1 MRFKARLL
9 PDELPVRMLDKEV
22 PLIVEHRIFS
32 RAIGKVI
39 LDDDDQHFGIIESE
53 DPRVKKGTK
62 LSSGVFLMEDNIH
75 EIREVSITKRP
86 VYPVCEVLE
95 ELP

>member
-1 MRFKARLL
+1 MKFKARLL

-32 RAIGKVI
+32 EAIGKVV
-39 LDDDDQHFGIIESE
+39 LDDDDQHFGMIESE

-62 LSSGVFLMEDNIH
+62 LSSGVFLMGDNIH
-75 EIREVSITKRP
+75 EIREVSITKSP